1 MHPPDDQISNMTREK
16 ESIQSTQ
23 PFDLLLDPRRVTI
36 SVSQAADVLGIA
48 KSTAHNAYKETGV
61 LMEGVPVL
69 QVGKRR
75 VVSVTLLRAAL
86 GYAEPER

>member
-1 MHPPDDQISNMTREK
+1 MTKETKLSQQI
-16 ESIQSTQ
+16 Q
-23 PFDLLLDPRRVTI
+23 PFDLLLDPKRVTI

-69 QVGKRR
+69 RVGKRR